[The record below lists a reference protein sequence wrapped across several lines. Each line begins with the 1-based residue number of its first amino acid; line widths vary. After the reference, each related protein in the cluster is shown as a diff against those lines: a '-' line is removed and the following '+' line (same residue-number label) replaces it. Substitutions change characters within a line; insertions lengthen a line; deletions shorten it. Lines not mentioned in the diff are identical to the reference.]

1 MNGRVRRCLAKTGV
15 EQRGVSDEE
24 FDPEDVEADECRD

>member
-15 EQRGVSDEE
+15 EQRGVS
-24 FDPEDVEADECRD
+24 FDSLFETHDDVDD